1 MLKVIVDTSSI
12 LYGFEYR
19 KDVFDAIEN
28 RLGRYEAVISRGVLR
43 ELDKMGTNKGR
54 KGAAARAALNAL
66 KAKNIKVDSTITYVD
81 RWISKNAQADGAA
94 VVTNDSGLAAR
105 LLAEGVRVFKMSKS
119 GKIADA

>member
-1 MLKVIVDTSSI
+1 MLKVIVDTSAI

-28 RLGRYEAVISRGVLR
+28 RFGRYEAIISRGVLR
-43 ELDKMGTNKGR
+43 ELDKMSTNKGK

-81 RWISKNAQADGAA
+81 RWISKSAQADGAA
-94 VVTNDSGLAAR
+94 VVTNDSGLAAK
-105 LLAEGVRVFKMSKS
+105 LLSEGVRVFKMSKS